1 MNFSFDN
8 KPLAHLLSTS
18 RSVVITTH
26 KSPDGDA
33 MGSSLALF
41 GMLKIMDHLQVTVI
55 VPDRF
60 PEFLSWMSGS
70 EYVIV
75 FESQEVDASKT
86 TENADIIFALD
97 YNRLDRVGKLGEC
110 ILKSSAYK
118 IMIDHHIDPSNEF
131 DLVISSTKSSS
142 TCEMIVDFARQMNW
156 MNLIDSSIAECLYSG
171 IMTDTGS
178 FRFSSTSAHTHRVV
192 SELFDAGLI
201 PEKVHQRIFDQY
213 SFERLQLVGF
223 ALSER
228 FEYRA
233 DKGISIIKLSEAD
246 KHRFSY
252 KKGDTEGLVNYGL
265 SVKGAF
271 ISIFLSEEFGAVK
284 FSFRSK
290 GDIDVNVFA
299 RKYFNGG
306 GHKNA
311 AGGKLEI
318 PLKLAY
324 DALNRAL
331 NEYTF

>member
-8 KPLAHLLSTS
+8 ERLAQLLSTS

-41 GMLKIMDHLQVTVI
+41 GMLKTMNHLQVTVI

-70 EYVIV
+70 ELVVV
-75 FESQEVDASKT
+75 FEAQEAESASKT
-86 TENADIIFALD
+86 VSADIIFALD
-97 YNRLDRVGKLGEC
+97 YNRLDRVGKLGDL
-110 ILKSSAYK
+110 IQKSSAFK
-118 IMIDHHIDPSNEF
+118 IMIDHHIDPSDEF
-131 DLVISSTKSSS
+131 DLVLSSTKSSS
-142 TCEMIVDFARQMNW
+142 TSEMIVDFARQMSW
-156 MNLIDSSIAECLYSG
+156 MHLIDSSIAECLYSG

-192 SELFDAGLI
+192 AELFDAGLI

-228 FEYRA
+228 FEYMA

-246 KHRFSY
+246 KHRYSY
-252 KKGDTEGLVNYGL
+252 HKGDTEGLVNYGL
-265 SVKGAF
+265 SVKGAL
-271 ISIFLSEEFGAVK
+271 ISVFLSEEFGAVK

-311 AGGKLEI
+311 AGGKLEMS
-318 PLKLAY
+318 LKQAY
-324 DALNRAL
+324 DTLNKALTEHA
-331 NEYTF
+331 F